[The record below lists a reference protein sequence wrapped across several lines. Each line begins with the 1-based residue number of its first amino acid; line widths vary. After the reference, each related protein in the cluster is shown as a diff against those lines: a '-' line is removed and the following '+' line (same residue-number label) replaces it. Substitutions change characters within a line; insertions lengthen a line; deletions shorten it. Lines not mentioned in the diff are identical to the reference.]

1 MFQNKMVTPAI
12 PERVY
17 TLCKIVEKGAI
28 SSVTAHKE
36 HPAARRS
43 RGVRHCMISLPR
55 RSSAAARSG
64 RCSWPC

>member
-28 SSVTAHKE
+28 SSAEIKE
-36 HPAARRS
+36 KMEPAY
-43 RGVRHCMISLPR
+43 LNQTT
-55 RSSAAARSG
+55 
-64 RCSWPC
+64 